1 MHRKFNLNNRGNTE
15 SMISLELL
23 DILDVIDV
31 NIFSKNYKISNFF
44 RGKFFIKRLIKKVF
58 KYKIQQSMNWNDDF
72 WNNIEIL
79 NYKAAIN
86 FSERIDNLTE
96 FENEFLKNF
105 SSKRI
110 KNIYKI
116 KKMINNN
123 IQLDSPL
130 FISSNSLNL
139 LGSKI
144 SKNNLYMLDGS
155 RRCIAYILNDISEI
169 QIYVIMLKKL

>member
-1 MHRKFNLNNRGNTE
+1 
-15 SMISLELL
+15 
-23 DILDVIDV
+23 
-31 NIFSKNYKISNFF
+31 
-44 RGKFFIKRLIKKVF
+44 
-58 KYKIQQSMNWNDDF
+58 
-72 WNNIEIL
+72 
-79 NYKAAIN
+79 
-86 FSERIDNLTE
+86 
-96 FENEFLKNF
+96 LKNF